1 MDRPKHEDYEA
12 VGPSLVMVAASVT
25 INEPLVGP
33 GFDVIYGLTVY
44 DLRYYFDRKTVMT
57 ML

>member
-1 MDRPKHEDYEA
+1 
-12 VGPSLVMVAASVT
+12 
-25 INEPLVGP
+25 VGP

-57 ML
+57 MLWWNDGINDGM